1 MSAPPIAKSYA
12 WVPGAMLALPTILTL
27 PGAVHAGI
35 AFVNSLC
42 SGPPVHAC
50 AWTIVA
56 LGGALYGVALGF
68 ALPVLVIAS
77 LSWAVLTVGNGRI
90 ARWFQTAPRGALVFA
105 WLVILGIALPG
116 SIVIS
121 MLGYLLPAALLR

>member
-68 ALPVLVIAS
+68 ALPVLVLAS
-77 LSWAVLTVGNGRI
+77 LSWVVLTVGNGRI
-90 ARWFQTAPRGALVFA
+90 AGWLHEEPRGELVFA
-105 WLVILGIALPG
+105 WRVILGIAFH
-116 SIVIS
+116 
-121 MLGYLLPAALLR
+121 

>member
-1 MSAPPIAKSYA
+1 M
-12 WVPGAMLALPTILTL
+12 
-27 PGAVHAGI
+27 
-35 AFVNSLC
+35 
-42 SGPPVHAC
+42 
-50 AWTIVA
+50 
-56 LGGALYGVALGF
+56 GF
-68 ALPVLVIAS
+68 ASPVLVLAS

-121 MLGYLLPAALLR
+121 MLGYLLPAALLRQPAMRIYLIYLIHLSAEPLATND